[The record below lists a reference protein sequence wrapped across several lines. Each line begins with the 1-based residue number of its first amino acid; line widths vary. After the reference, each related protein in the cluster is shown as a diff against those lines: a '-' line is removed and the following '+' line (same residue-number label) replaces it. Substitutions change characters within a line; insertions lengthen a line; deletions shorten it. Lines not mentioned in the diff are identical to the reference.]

1 MHKTLTYTAVRIATP
16 WPWVLLVGRSGLFVA
31 MQALVALIFYWRG
44 EAGAWE
50 AAAAWWPLGV
60 TAANLLCL
68 AALVWLF
75 RAEGGSYWSLFRIR
89 REDVKADWLPLLGLL
104 VITGP
109 VGFLPNVLLSN
120 WLYGGLEAAV
130 ALVVRPLP
138 VWAAY
143 AGLVLF
149 PVTQG
154 LVELA
159 LYFLYVMPR
168 LEAQGAGRW
177 AALTLAGLGLGLQH
191 AAIPLLFDGR
201 YLLWRGLMFVPF
213 ALLMAFILRWR
224 PRLLPYMAVVHVLM
238 DLSFA
243 AMLLGVAY

>member
-1 MHKTLTYTAVRIATP
+1 MHKTAVMTTVRTASP
-16 WPWVLLVGRSGLFVA
+16 WPWVLLVGRTGLFILAQAVA
-31 MQALVALIFYWRG
+31 ALGFYLG
-44 EAGAWE
+44 GMAGAWE
-50 AAAAWWPLGV
+50 LAAAWWPFAV
-60 TAANLLCL
+60 TAANLICL
-68 AALVWLF
+68 AALVALF
-75 RAEGGSYWSLFRIR
+75 RAEGQSYWSVFRIR
-89 REDVKADWLPLLGLL
+89 REDAKADWLPLLGLL

-109 VGFLPNVLLSN
+109 VGFLPNVWLSN
-120 WLYGGLEAAV
+120 WLFGGLEAAV
-130 ALVVRPLP
+130 EWVVRPLP

-159 LYFLYVMPR
+159 VYFLYVMPR
-168 LEAQGAGRW
+168 LEAQGVGRW
-177 AALTLAGLGLGLQH
+177 TALTLAGLGLGLQH
-191 AAIPLLFDGR
+191 AAVPLLFDGR

-213 ALLMAFILRWR
+213 ALLMGVILRWR

-243 AMLLGVAY
+243 AMLLNVTY